1 MTAPKKLEE
10 REKREILAPTKGPIA
25 PPPLPRKDREKGK
38 RMNEEERK
46 RIREGEALYIFKRLS
61 VASRNLKPP

>member
-1 MTAPKKLEE
+1 
-10 REKREILAPTKGPIA
+10 
-25 PPPLPRKDREKGK
+25 
-38 RMNEEERK
+38 MNEEERK